1 MKGSRR
7 SPQQTTEIVFVEW
20 NPNFYAVLN
29 EGVIEFSTFTPKK
42 LESTYESDLAE
53 KLEKKLEKYFSG
65 RRVDFNEFKVSYPSE
80 FSRRVLEEVRKI
92 EYGSVCSYSDLAKKL
107 GTSPRAVGVALK
119 MNRVPVIVPCHR
131 VVAKKGLGGYS
142 LGIEIKLKL
151 LKLEGVECAYLSGRG
166 SS

>member
-1 MKGSRR
+1 M
-7 SPQQTTEIVFVEW
+7 
-20 NPNFYAVLN
+20 
-29 EGVIEFSTFTPKK
+29 IEFSTFTPKK
-42 LESTYESDLAE
+42 LESSYESDLAE

-151 LKLEGVECAYLSGRG
+151 LKLEGVECAYLSERG